1 MIFNSGISPSKRRRV
16 EDMAWKLAN
25 LARDIMN
32 NPPPD
37 MPALKTFVPKC
48 PELEKLSSYHGE
60 ADDKFWEGFPVYKNM
75 HGKSPY
81 KLKAATLLQLAEG
94 VGVADMETVQ
104 AVANDILFGCDL
116 KVGDNCPPSRS
127 TNAPSAKNNG
137 YKVTDALASWVKSK
151 IVCGPFDTCPNKA
164 VVNGLMTRPKP
175 NGSIRI
181 IVNQS
186 APEKKSVNDFV
197 DKKAYPSYMGGVK
210 ELLRAINY
218 CGFKCEMAKADWN
231 NAYKGCSSITH

>member
-1 MIFNSGISPSKRRRV
+1 
-16 EDMAWKLAN
+16 MAWKLAN
-25 LARDIMN
+25 LALEIMN
-32 NPPPD
+32 HPPPD
-37 MPALKTFVPKC
+37 MPPLKVFTPKC
-48 PELEKLSSYHGE
+48 PELEKLSSYNGE
-60 ADDKFWEGFPVYKNM
+60 AKEEFWQSFPVYRNM

-81 KLKAATLLQLAEG
+81 KLRADVLVQLAEG
-94 VGVADMETVQ
+94 VVVADMETVR
-104 AVANDILFGCDL
+104 AVANDIIHGCDL
-116 KVGDNCPPSRS
+116 KVDGDKCPPSRS

-137 YKVTDALASWVKSK
+137 YKVTDALATWIKSQ
-151 IVCGPFDTCPNKA
+151 IVCGPFDTCPNRA

-186 APEKKSVNDFV
+186 APENKSVNDFV

-218 CGFKCEMAKADWN
+218 CG
-231 NAYKGCSSITH
+231 YR

>member
-1 MIFNSGISPSKRRRV
+1 
-16 EDMAWKLAN
+16 MAWKLAN
-25 LARDIMN
+25 LALEIMN
-32 NPPPD
+32 HPPPD
-37 MPALKTFVPKC
+37 MPPLKVFTPKC
-48 PELEKLSSYHGE
+48 PELEKLSSYNGE
-60 ADDKFWEGFPVYKNM
+60 AKEEFWQSFPVYRNM

-81 KLKAATLLQLAEG
+81 KLKAD
-94 VGVADMETVQ
+94 VD
-104 AVANDILFGCDL
+104 
-116 KVGDNCPPSRS
+116 GDKCPPSRS

-137 YKVTDALASWVKSK
+137 YKVTDALATWIKSQ

-186 APEKKSVNDFV
+186 APEKNSLNDFV

-218 CGFKCEMAKADWN
+218 CG
-231 NAYKGCSSITH
+231 YR